1 MVEAVT
7 GAAIAGIVA
16 LGYCILLQCMTAI
29 IVLLSEF
36 ILVRVRALRAMWA
49 EPPRPQPAPVVI
61 GDHDQGDGEAP
72 RVQVGG
78 GLARWD

>member
-16 LGYCILLQCMTAI
+16 LGYVLLVQSMTAAFLLMSQF
-29 IVLLSEF
+29 VLVQTRTL
-36 ILVRVRALRAMWA
+36 RALMA
-49 EPPRPQPAPVVI
+49 EPPPAVPVI
-61 GDHDQGDGEAP
+61 GDQDQGDGEAP

-78 GLARWD
+78 GVMRWE